1 MRKESDTQPSDGL
14 EIVVIK
20 SFEEI
25 EANREVWEQMQAD
38 KAYPQ
43 INADID
49 WYLSVVKTRTKDI
62 RPYIMLI
69 KQHGIVVS
77 MMIGQLQNTRIKCN
91 LGRMTLFKPLL
102 RELAV
107 VYGGVLGN
115 LTDEIRSL
123 LIEELMNVLRRGEVD
138 VVVFNHLKTD
148 SPMYRS
154 VRKIPGLPTRGYLP
168 KTEIHWFMAM
178 PANMEDF
185 YKSLSPKHRSNL
197 RRYIRN
203 LEKSYPGQLKI
214 VTYTKEHEVEEAIA
228 TASEISATTYQ
239 HAFGYGIVNCHSTRE
254 FLRQAAKKGWLRLH
268 ILYINEKPAAFQTTF
283 KYGRIC
289 FGYAVGF
296 DPKWKRFRIGTV
308 LFLKIMEKLCADPAV
323 QHYDFG
329 IGDTEYKQ
337 HYGNGQWPEASVLI
351 FASRPFPLF
360 VNLIRSSTLAMSMF
374 AQYVITSLGIHD
386 LVRRYRR
393 RRILRKTHKYNPIY
407 L

>member
-1 MRKESDTQPSDGL
+1 MGKESVIQSSGEL
-14 EIVVIK
+14 EIVVVK

-25 EANREVWEQMQAD
+25 EAIRPIWEQMQA
-38 KAYPQ
+38 AEPYPE

-49 WYLSVVKTRTKDI
+49 WYLSVVKTRAKDVK
-62 RPYIMLI
+62 PYIMLI
-69 KQHGIVVS
+69 KQHGILVS
-77 MMIGQLQNTRIKCN
+77 MVIGQLQNTRIKCN

-138 VVVFNHLKTD
+138 VVIFNHLKTD

-154 VRKIPGLPTRGYLP
+154 VRKIPGLLTRGYLP
-168 KTEIHWFMAM
+168 KTEIHWFTAM
-178 PANMEDF
+178 PADMEDF

-214 VTYTKEHEVEEAIA
+214 VTYTKDHEVEEAIA
-228 TASEISATTYQ
+228 AASEISATTYQ
-239 HAFGYGIVNCHSTRE
+239 HAFGHGIVNCHSTRE
-254 FLRQAAKKGWLRLH
+254 LLKQAAKKGWLRLH
-268 ILYINEKPAAFQTTF
+268 ILYINEKPAAFHTIF

-289 FGYAVGF
+289 FGYVMGF
-296 DPKWKRFRIGTV
+296 DPKWKRFCIGTI
-308 LFLKIMEKLCADPAV
+308 LFLKIMEKLCADPTV
-323 QHYDFG
+323 QYFDFG
-329 IGDTEYKQ
+329 IGDAEYKQ
-337 HYGNGQWPEASVLI
+337 HYGNGQWPEASALI
-351 FASRPFPLF
+351 VAPRPFPLF

-374 AQYVITSLGIHD
+374 AQYVIASLGIHN
-386 LVRRYRR
+386 LVQRYRR
-393 RRILRKTHKYNPIY
+393 KRILRKKHK
-407 L
+407 